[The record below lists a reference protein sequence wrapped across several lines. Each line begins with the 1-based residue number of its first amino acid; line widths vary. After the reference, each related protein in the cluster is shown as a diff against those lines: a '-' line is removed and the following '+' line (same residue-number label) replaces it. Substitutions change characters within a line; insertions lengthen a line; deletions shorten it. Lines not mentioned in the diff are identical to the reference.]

1 MKRCIP
7 LIICTFLLSLQV
19 QAQYCIN
26 KNKYNT
32 FNYKFQKGDNVDPAL
47 AGVASF
53 FIPGLG
59 QALSGEYLRGAAFFG
74 GYSGGAAIYY
84 AGHRL
89 SHKNRNSVTD
99 DDEGLLLRIVGIGS
113 MVSVQIIS
121 IADAV
126 KVAKVNNLA
135 IRDRYNNVSAQ
146 LSLMPYTRS
155 TRMEFGSFK
164 ESGILFKMRF

>member
-7 LIICTFLLSLQV
+7 LIICTFFLSLQV

-32 FNYKFQKGDNVDPAL
+32 IDYKFQKGDNIDPAI

-135 IRDRYNNVSAQ
+135 IRDRYNNVAAQ
-146 LSLMPYTRS
+146 VSLMPYTRS

-164 ESGILFKMRF
+164 ESGISLKMRF

>member
-7 LIICTFLLSLQV
+7 LIICTLLLSLQL
-19 QAQYCIN
+19 QAQYCVN

-89 SHKNRNSVTD
+89 SHKNRNSVND
-99 DDEGLLLRIVGIGS
+99 NEGLLLRIVGIGS